1 MWAFDR
7 GRLSPTIHRTVRA
20 ASLAPAIFPTKAQ
33 ARRVPGRRRPRWEE
47 TMEEFATEH
56 GNGERGL
63 RVQSGVP
70 VDFQAFQEIE
80 IGLVGLL
87 AESLSNSFAAARR
100 IFGEGTR
107 TAAGMLSDVIKA

>member
-1 MWAFDR
+1 
-7 GRLSPTIHRTVRA
+7 
-20 ASLAPAIFPTKAQ
+20 
-33 ARRVPGRRRPRWEE
+33 
-47 TMEEFATEH
+47 MEEFATER

-63 RVQSGVP
+63 REQSGVP

-87 AESLSNSFAAARR
+87 AESLSNTFAAARR

-107 TAAGMLSDVIKA
+107 TAAGILSDVIKAGGDVGVSFTSSVRDLAKGAVSATDEVLRDGI